1 MDIMVDSNINCQC
14 QNEAQVLYNMYK
26 TLGTL
31 EDMDIETLVCC
42 RSEQARMVIEGK
54 TLTLYYS
61 DGTTSTYTEI

>member
-1 MDIMVDSNINCQC
+1 MVDSNINCQC

-42 RSEQARMVIEGK
+42 RTEHARMVISGK
-54 TLTLYYS
+54 TLTLTYS
-61 DGTTSTYTEI
+61 DGTVSTYTEV